1 MGLHNREYMRS
12 PNPDPSQDGRPM
24 LITLIIINIFNYFVF
39 KIPGGSSQLALDI
52 TAGEF
57 SASNLFQ
64 LASAG
69 FAHGE
74 FWHLFFNMWGL
85 YLFGQLV
92 TPYVS
97 RWKFFIIYLA
107 GAVSGN
113 LLYYITHFNAGGGCL
128 GASGAVCAVMVAAA
142 MLEPNRRFTL
152 LFLPFSPIKT
162 TTLVI
167 CYTVMEVLMLM
178 GNRNEGVAHLAHL
191 GGFIGG
197 YIVMKILFY
206 KTRLAWDPLNFIK
219 LPPMPSP
226 GSAKTARPQPDS
238 TFNGSGNT
246 AFGNSNAPVTQ
257 RELDALL
264 DKLSREGINSL
275 SPHEFER
282 LKKARRQMRGE
293 E

>member
-1 MGLHNREYMRS
+1 
-12 PNPDPSQDGRPM
+12 M
-24 LITLIIINIFNYFVF
+24 LITLIIINIFNFF
-39 KIPGGSSQLALDI
+39 IFRTPQNGSSQLALDI
-52 TAGEF
+52 TAGQITL
-57 SASNLFQ
+57 SNIFQ
-64 LASAG
+64 LVSAG
-69 FAHGE
+69 FAHGD

-97 RWKFFIIYLA
+97 RGKFLIIYLA

-113 LLYYITHFNAGGGCL
+113 LLYYVIHLNSGGGCL
-128 GASGAVCAVMVAAA
+128 GASGAICAVMVAAA

-167 CYTVMEVLMLM
+167 CYTVMEILMLM
-178 GNRNEGVAHLAHL
+178 GNRDEGVAHLAHL

-206 KTRLAWDPLNFIK
+206 KTRLPWDPLNFINI
-219 LPPMPSP
+219 PDIPSP
-226 GSAKTARPQPDS
+226 GSAGSRRPQPDGTS
-238 TFNGSGNT
+238 AGAGNASSGS
-246 AFGNSNAPVTQ
+246 NSNAPVTQ

>member
-12 PNPDPSQDGRPM
+12 PNPDPTQDGRPM

-39 KIPGGSSQLALDI
+39 KLPGGSSKLALDMN
-52 TAGEF
+52 AGIF
-57 SASNLFQ
+57 DPSNLFQ
-64 LASAG
+64 IITAG
-69 FAHGE
+69 FAHGD

-85 YLFGQLV
+85 YIFGQLV
-92 TPYVS
+92 TPFVT
-97 RWKFFIIYLA
+97 RWKFLIIYLA
-107 GAVSGN
+107 GVVSGN
-113 LLYYITHFNAGGGCL
+113 LLYYLTHLNTSGGLL
-128 GASGAVCAVMVAAA
+128 GASGAVCATMIAAA
-142 MLEPNRRFTL
+142 MLEPERRFTL

-178 GNRNEGVAHLAHL
+178 GNGGGGVSHLAHL

-197 YIVMKILFY
+197 YIAMKVIFF
-206 KTRLAWDPLNFIK
+206 KTRLPWDPLSFIK
-219 LPPMPSP
+219 IPEVQSSSGGSYRRPQQENGSSAP
-226 GSAKTARPQPDS
+226 GSNS
-238 TFNGSGNT
+238 S
-246 AFGNSNAPVTQ
+246 SNAPVTQ

-275 SPHEFER
+275 SSYELER

>member
-12 PNPDPSQDGRPM
+12 PYPDPSQNGRPM
-24 LITLIIINIFNYFVF
+24 LTALIIINIACYFLKLAPALKVNGRF
-39 KIPGGSSQLALDI
+39 EIFQIIQLV
-52 TAGEF
+52 T
-57 SASNLFQ
+57 
-64 LASAG
+64 AG
-69 FAHGE
+69 FAHAD
-74 FWHLFFNMWGL
+74 FFHLLFNMWGL
-85 YLFGQLV
+85 YIFGQLV
-92 TPYVS
+92 VPYVS
-97 RWKFFIIYLA
+97 KQRFLAIYLA
-107 GAVSGN
+107 GVISGN
-113 LLYYITHFNAGGGCL
+113 LLFYVLNFRSYASL
-128 GASGAVCAVMVAAA
+128 VGASGGVCGMMIAAA
-142 MLEPNRRFTL
+142 MLEPNRRFTM